1 MLNEDPDRGWNHVS
15 KAEER
20 GAVGT
25 LMLSDELFR
34 YGNVVNCM

>member
-25 LMLSDELFR
+25 LLSDELFR